1 MANNINS
8 LVNKLF
14 ETLEKMEKDEI
25 DPAQA
30 KAIVEVSQ
38 TILNAGKLQLES
50 LKLMR
55 NPESDFLGIQ
65 KENALPPQKKNSIRS
80 LGERASNEL

>member
-1 MANNINS
+1 MAHNINE
-8 LVNKLF
+8 LVEKLF
-14 ETLEKMEKDEI
+14 NTLEKMEKDEI

-30 KAIVEVSQ
+30 KAIVDVSQ

-55 NPESDFLGIQ
+55 QPESEFLGIQ
-65 KENALPPQKKNSIRS
+65 KDNALTEKKSQIKS
-80 LGERASNEL
+80 LGERASKE